1 MTYSASSPVTGCRR
15 TTGCTFST
23 GSRRTI
29 PPLLPERENSA
40 CSTPEWTAFRV
51 LRKATNCG
59 DSRFSVETWLVKS
72 VSPPV
77 FGCESKKNVVKPGGC
92 SSYETSEC
100 QTVVVT
106 LSSIS
111 KLKVDFASLAWCNCH
126 WRNDDIN
133 VNQRQ
138 CVCNGNKKV
147 SIRLYEEMIDGRLKP
162 YY

>member
-59 DSRFSVETWLVKS
+59 ESRFSVETWLVKS

-77 FGCESKKNVVKPGGC
+77 FGCESRKNVVKPGGC

-111 KLKVDFASLAWCNCH
+111 KLKVDFASLAQCNCH
-126 WRNDDIN
+126 WRNDDID
-133 VNQRQ
+133 VTKGSAYATETKSQHTL
-138 CVCNGNKKV
+138 
-147 SIRLYEEMIDGRLKP
+147 I
-162 YY
+162 